1 VKRKERRKKEEKNNN
16 VILKL
21 EGLISVKVKSIRD

>member
-1 VKRKERRKKEEKNNN
+1 VKRKERRKREEKNNN